1 MKLIQDNPYRIAGI
15 LANSSEKEL
24 QKQKSKI
31 TKYASIGKQV
41 ESELDFPFFGNVD
54 RSESSITKA
63 FSGIEQNQDKVS
75 HSLFW
80 FLKANTFDETA
91 INYLIN
97 GDKEKA
103 VEIWDKVTN
112 GKEVT
117 SKNFSCFNN
126 ISTLK
131 LFSDSK
137 DEIKEGLEA
146 KIKLIESPSFS
157 DFVHTVA
164 DQTYTIDNQKQAE
177 KFVDDVL
184 KQFKGRYSSSDT
196 LKLFS
201 NCNGT
206 TQKYLS
212 QKFTEEPIHKIE
224 SQIETCKKKL
234 KENKGNAYE
243 FGLKLYTNTKDE
255 LALLKSI
262 LGTSDLKYKALADQ
276 LANEIMQCGIDYF
289 NESQENDSSEDFLKQ
304 AQELNETALS
314 IAVGKLTRDRAKD
327 SLATLEEMK
336 DREVAQAIALLQS
349 VKDAYETNEQK
360 IRQQVK
366 ELKVSDPLIR
376 LGHRTINQSAVED
389 NIKNSIDWDKVNDL
403 LKEIL
408 PDESLERIKASSN
421 NELKSEF
428 VELAYWLKEYSQSN
442 SLINRVIENY
452 KGIPPKLS
460 FKIVSSKVQ
469 ITDSKNVLIDKP
481 LYTKF
486 IRYIGLK
493 LDIEVTESSSIS
505 LYVKY
510 VNPSGK
516 TKLNKNLTPLN
527 YTIQTDT
534 TLNIQTKTLNLP
546 GWGNSEKCIYE
557 LGEHR
562 IEVYVDEYLI
572 HTKKY
577 TVDIAP
583 SERLVKEIA
592 SAVKKL
598 MEINQT
604 DYYESE
610 IRSAKNEMSEIQK
623 FKLFRGSSE
632 KQSQIQ
638 AQQTKIDKLT
648 QRSKDEKK
656 KDIQTQEEKIYKL
669 KMELSAAKY

>member
-1 MKLIQDNPYRIAGI
+1 
-15 LANSSEKEL
+15 
-24 QKQKSKI
+24 
-31 TKYASIGKQV
+31 
-41 ESELDFPFFGNVD
+41 
-54 RSESSITKA
+54 
-63 FSGIEQNQDKVS
+63 
-75 HSLFW
+75 
-80 FLKANTFDETA
+80 
-91 INYLIN
+91 
-97 GDKEKA
+97 
-103 VEIWDKVTN
+103 
-112 GKEVT
+112 
-117 SKNFSCFNN
+117 
-126 ISTLK
+126 LK
-131 LFSDSK
+131 LFS
-137 DEIKEGLEA
+137 
-146 KIKLIESPSFS
+146 
-157 DFVHTVA
+157 T
-164 DQTYTIDNQKQAE
+164 
-177 KFVDDVL
+177 
-184 KQFKGRYSSSDT
+184 
-196 LKLFS
+196 
-201 NCNGT
+201 CNVT
-206 TQKYLS
+206 TQKYLA

-224 SQIETCKKKL
+224 SQIETCKKKR
-234 KENKGNAYE
+234 KANKGNAYE
-243 FGLKLYTNTKDE
+243 YGLKLYTSTKDD
-255 LALLKSI
+255 LTLLKSI
-262 LGTSDLKYKALADQ
+262 LGTSDLKYKALADK

-289 NESQENDSSEDFLKQ
+289 NESQENNSRDNYIES
-304 AQELNETALS
+304 AQKLTKLADS
-314 IAVGKLTRDRAKD
+314 IAVGKLTKDRAKD
-327 SLATLEEMK
+327 SLATLEDMK

-366 ELKVSDPLIR
+366 ELKESDPLIR

-428 VELAYWLKEYSQSN
+428 VKLAYWLKEYSQSN

-546 GWGNSEKCIYE
+546 GWGNSEKCTYE

-577 TVDIAP
+577 TVDLAP
-583 SERLVKEIA
+583 SERLEKEIA
-592 SAVKKL
+592 SAEKKL
-598 MEINQT
+598 REINQT

-623 FKLFRGSSE
+623 FKLFRGSSK